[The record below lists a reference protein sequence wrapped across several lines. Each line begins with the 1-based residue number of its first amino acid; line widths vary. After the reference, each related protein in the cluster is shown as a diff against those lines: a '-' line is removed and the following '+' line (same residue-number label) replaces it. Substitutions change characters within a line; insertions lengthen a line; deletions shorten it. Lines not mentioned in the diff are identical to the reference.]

1 MGIDSGNIHD
11 SKIAVDML
19 SSEAINIK
27 NKKFLADRGY
37 DSNEFKNLL
46 LSNNNTFII
55 PINNKNT
62 YTYEMN
68 DISNNTNASVKNLVD
83 TKNELCRFAIM

>member
-1 MGIDSGNIHD
+1 
-11 SKIAVDML
+11 ML

-27 NKKFLADRGY
+27 NKKFLANCGY

-62 YTYEMN
+62 YTYDMN
-68 DISNNTNASVKNLVD
+68 DISNNTITSVIENRNVLFIF
-83 TKNELCRFAIM
+83 TFLHFSYF